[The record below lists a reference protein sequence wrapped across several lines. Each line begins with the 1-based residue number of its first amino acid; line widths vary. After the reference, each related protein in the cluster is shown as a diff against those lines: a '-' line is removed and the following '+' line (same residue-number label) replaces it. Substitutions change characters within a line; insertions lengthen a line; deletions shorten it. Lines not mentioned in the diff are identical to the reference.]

1 MIQFFKLVILVSLIF
16 IACQNNSNSDKAT
29 DNKSSTT
36 TSQKTDIP
44 FTLAKN
50 YFVKNTFEKLD
61 NPKIETHEQF
71 NEIFGMATTMAKDGK
86 PTEIDFAK
94 QYVIAV
100 ILPNTDSITSLAP
113 ISLQKDEKGTI
124 ILKYKKEVGEKQTFT
139 IRPSFEIIVDKSEN
153 GNIELK
159 EQI

>member
-1 MIQFFKLVILVSLIF
+1 
-16 IACQNNSNSDKAT
+16 
-29 DNKSSTT
+29 
-36 TSQKTDIP
+36 
-44 FTLAKN
+44 
-50 YFVKNTFEKLD
+50 
-61 NPKIETHEQF
+61 
-71 NEIFGMATTMAKDGK
+71 MATTMDKDGK
-86 PTEIDFAK
+86 PTEIDFTK
-94 QYVIAV
+94 QCVIAV

>member
-1 MIQFFKLVILVSLIF
+1 MIQFSKLVILVSLIF

-61 NPKIETHEQF
+61 NPKIETNEQ
-71 NEIFGMATTMAKDGK
+71 
-86 PTEIDFAK
+86 
-94 QYVIAV
+94 V
-100 ILPNTDSITSLAP
+100 
-113 ISLQKDEKGTI
+113 
-124 ILKYKKEVGEKQTFT
+124 
-139 IRPSFEIIVDKSEN
+139 
-153 GNIELK
+153 
-159 EQI
+159 